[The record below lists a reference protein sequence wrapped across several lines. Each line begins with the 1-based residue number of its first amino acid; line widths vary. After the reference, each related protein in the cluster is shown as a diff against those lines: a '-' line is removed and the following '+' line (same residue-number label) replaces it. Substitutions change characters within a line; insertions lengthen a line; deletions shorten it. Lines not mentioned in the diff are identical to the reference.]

1 MLSAIGGSTDPHQV
15 LAEIRR
21 QVAPNLSQ
29 DDALDLLL
37 ELTTDPVAGH
47 VKNLADSA
55 VAMAPHIAAIVAA
68 VQGSGVATSATI
80 AAGLAVNYPLL
91 PTPP

>member
-1 MLSAIGGSTDPHQV
+1 MPLLD
-15 LAEIRR
+15 LLLE
-21 QVAPNLSQ
+21 L
-29 DDALDLLL
+29 DALDLLL

-47 VKNLADSA
+47 VKNLAGA
-55 VAMAPHIAAIVAA
+55 AATMAPHIAALVAA
-68 VQGSGVATSATI
+68 VQGTGVATSATI